1 MTNIKTGNLD
11 FTHTVTE
18 KKQKSTSAV
27 LCEEVVQVA
36 GQRLP
41 TVFHPPVQ
49 PGSYLSKPAVPN
61 SKSDT
66 MRYPIRGRKTYLRNH
81 PRSCLK
87 QNIKKSSIL
96 NDTVKKKLWSVFDNL
111 LNIRDFSSVPPNGSN
126 QRCVYHARWWTWVW
140 TEADYRN
147 SPATSWVFSGIYDRH
162 LHDLWISPDWCNAR
176 LHPSVHSWRPPSF
189 VFAVFHSFS
198 HISNCSC
205 SDLAESSPFGFAS
218 TLSPQAALG
227 LGFTRL
233 RPTKTIKWPCRL
245 VLRSNPETWLL
256 VWRNYD

>member
-1 MTNIKTGNLD
+1 MKCLRQSLEHSR
-11 FTHTVTE
+11 FLVR
-18 KKQKSTSAV
+18 SAKW
-27 LCEEVVQVA
+27 EQ
-36 GQRLP
+36 P
-41 TVFHPPVQ
+41 TLRVSCQGMH
-49 PGSYLSKPAVPN
+49 LS
-61 SKSDT
+61 
-66 MRYPIRGRKTYLRNH
+66 
-81 PRSCLK
+81 
-87 QNIKKSSIL
+87 L
-96 NDTVKKKLWSVFDNL
+96 N
-111 LNIRDFSSVPPNGSN
+111 R
-126 QRCVYHARWWTWVW
+126 
-140 TEADYRN
+140 ADYRN

-218 TLSPQAALG
+218 ALSPQAALG

-256 VWRNYD
+256 V